1 MPHITVEVPAS
12 LAKKIDWRTC
22 FLDIHKTLD
31 AQNYGRLEDFK
42 SRVLVSEEW
51 LVADQNSSATFIF
64 ATLQTMNARPPE
76 MLRAMGKIVHE
87 RLEQEAKAAAGSDW
101 VLWTMRGH
109 GRAAS
114 DSAGLVRQAAKSART
129 QRAMR
134 CLAAHPGVGF
144 KHAGR

>member
-87 RLEQEAKAAAGSDW
+87 RLEQEAKVAAGSDW
-101 VLWTMRGH
+101 VQC
-109 GRAAS
+109 
-114 DSAGLVRQAAKSART
+114 LVKVENTPAEDYFKSHVNAP
-129 QRAMR
+129 A
-134 CLAAHPGVGF
+134 LKEGKFEVGEKF
-144 KHAGR
+144 